1 MKSSDC
7 TLFSGGAKGA
17 EQEFGVQAEKN
28 GSEEVCFPF
37 EGHPTNRNRGVHF
50 LTNEELIKGESS

>member
-17 EQEFGVQAEKN
+17 EEEFGVQAE
-28 GSEEVCFPF
+28 
-37 EGHPTNRNRGVHF
+37 RNVQSLDF
-50 LTNEELIKGESS
+50 ISSS